1 MWPAS
6 VTSHETP
13 GLVQPTQR
21 SCVVVSRSGM
31 GLIVLDI
38 LGTYAERRRRRHRIP
53 TTDDRAVGRED
64 LSEKVLQ

>member
-1 MWPAS
+1 
-6 VTSHETP
+6 
-13 GLVQPTQR
+13 LR
-21 SCVVVSRSGM
+21 SRFTLGM